1 MSKTILNTEELAA
14 KLNRLFIVDDINN
27 ILDEEGV
34 PMRFWLTHENIEKG
48 KFLGFQ
54 LPYKLPA
61 YLKNE
66 ERMNVNI
73 LRRIANSTLPYLRF
87 LDSVLRKTQT
97 DLLVKEMVCRGSR
110 IDHTFECMYIELINT
125 DRSASYSFTLEMN
138 ENGEVEASL

>member
-14 KLNRLFIVDDINN
+14 KLDRLFIIDDINN

-54 LPYKLPA
+54 LPYKLSA

-125 DRSASYSFTLEMN
+125 DRSACFTLEMN